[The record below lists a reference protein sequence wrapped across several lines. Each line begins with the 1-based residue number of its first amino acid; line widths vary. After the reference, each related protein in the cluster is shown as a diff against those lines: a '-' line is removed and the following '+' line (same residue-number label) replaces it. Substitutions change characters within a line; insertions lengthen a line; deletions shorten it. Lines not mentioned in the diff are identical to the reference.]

1 MDALDQAV
9 ADYLGLHR
17 TDMRCPDILD
27 REGPLTAGRLAKLAH
42 LSPGAM
48 TTLLDRIERAGF
60 AKRRRDT
67 EDRRQV
73 LVEVTPKLRRM
84 AAGVYPSPDE
94 ATRALERYSDAELEL
109 LDEFLRGNR
118 GWNEQRLEHLTELV
132 AKRPRK
138 DGF

>member
-1 MDALDQAV
+1 
-9 ADYLGLHR
+9 
-17 TDMRCPDILD
+17 MRCPDILD

-84 AAGVYPSPDE
+84 APGVYPSP
-94 ATRALERYSDAELEL
+94 ARR
-109 LDEFLRGNR
+109 RR
-118 GWNEQRLEHLTELV
+118 R
-132 AKRPRK
+132 
-138 DGF
+138 